1 VKKSEVETYGGYPS
15 VNVKVHQFGPMVG
28 EIEKRFDC
36 SEAQA
41 EKALEYAWE
50 SAQESFWENWQ
61 SLSEVDPPDT
71 YFFSGHRIK
80 IYGEGRSS
88 GHLVVHG
95 LPDVESWDAIML
107 AKWAKFEKEVR
118 SDIDYRRSPEAV
130 FEDIEANRWFEDG
143 AEQYNFLDVNGKTF
157 SVPEIKAAE
166 KAGRESLFASR

>member
-1 VKKSEVETYGGYPS
+1 MKKSEVETYGGYPS
-15 VNVKVHQFGPMVG
+15 VNVKVHQFGPMIG
-28 EIEKRFDC
+28 EIEKRFNC

-50 SAQESFWENWQ
+50 SAQESFWEDWREMANEAEG
-61 SLSEVDPPDT
+61 LP
-71 YFFSGHRIK
+71 YFAGYSVK

-95 LPDVESWDAIML
+95 LPDVESWDAIIL
-107 AKWAKFEKEVR
+107 AKWAKFAKEVR
-118 SDIDYRRSPEAV
+118 ADIDYRRSPEAV

-143 AEQYNFLDVNGKTF
+143 SERYNFVDVNGKTF